1 MRLPRLILLLAALS
15 LAPGGAQTPQDTS
28 LRLMHSTFRIAGP
41 GGQATV
47 FLLTVPGSA
56 GERTIL
62 VTAAHVL
69 RAIEGDTPLVS
80 LRQQK
85 AGGKWEPLPWPVRI
99 RSAARPLWVEHPT
112 ADAAAMEVEVPEA
125 VRRTLAPA
133 SLLADATVL
142 ERMLPGEPLQAI
154 GFPRGLPFAFPVLRG
169 GPLASPILPDQPVAS
184 FVVNLPVGPGDS
196 GSPIYWRDTQLI
208 LGMISQSIVTGK
220 GTPLEL
226 ARILPAPV
234 IRETIDRV
242 AGRQP

>member
-1 MRLPRLILLLAALS
+1 MLFFVALWI
-15 LAPGGAQTPQDTS
+15 APGVAETAQDAS

-69 RAIEGDTPLVS
+69 RAIEGDTPLVC

-99 RSAARPLWVEHPT
+99 RSAARPLWVEHPA
-112 ADAAAMEVEVPEA
+112 ADAAVMEVEVPES

-133 SLLADATVL
+133 SLLADAEVL
-142 ERMLPGEPLQAI
+142 ARMLPGEPLQAI
-154 GFPRGLPFAFPVLRG
+154 GFPQGLPFVFPVLRG
-169 GPLASPILPDQPVAS
+169 GPLASPILTDEPVAS

-196 GSPIYWRDTQLI
+196 GSPVYWRDTQLI
-208 LGMISQSIVTGK
+208 LGMICQSVVTGRGK
-220 GTPLEL
+220 PLEL
-226 ARILPAPV
+226 AKILPAPV
-234 IRETIDRV
+234 IRETIDRLLPP
-242 AGRQP
+242 AR